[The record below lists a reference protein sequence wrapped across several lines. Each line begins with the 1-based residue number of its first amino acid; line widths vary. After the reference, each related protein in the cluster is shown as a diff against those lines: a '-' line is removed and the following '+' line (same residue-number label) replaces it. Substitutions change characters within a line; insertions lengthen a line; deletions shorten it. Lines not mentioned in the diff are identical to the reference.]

1 MSLGSITNS
10 RSVALSRLVVALAG
24 VWAFAGLAGCEG
36 ERPAPAAAPEVVVA
50 APKRPTVVFLTAR
63 GEVPVL
69 VDVARTAAEREKGLM
84 FVEHLPAGRG
94 MLFLMGPERILTFWM
109 KNTYIPLDMIF
120 VNAKMEVVGVVAK
133 AEPHTLDPRR
143 VNAPSSYVVE
153 VNGGWAERNGVKQGT
168 KVRFEAVE

>member
-1 MSLGSITNS
+1 MIQVT
-10 RSVALSRLVVALAG
+10 RLTRFVCLA
-24 VWAFAGLAGCEG
+24 VLFLCACEG
-36 ERPAPAAAPEVVVA
+36 TRPAPDAVTVA
-50 APKRPTVVFLTAR
+50 APKRVPTVVFVTDK
-63 GEVPVL
+63 GEVPVV
-69 VDVARTAAEREKGLM
+69 VDVAKTPTQREQGLM
-84 FVEHLPAGRG
+84 WVEHMADNRG
-94 MLFLMGPERILTFWM
+94 MVFLMGPERLLTFWM

>member
-10 RSVALSRLVVALAG
+10 RSVALSRLVVAVAG
-24 VWAFAGLAGCEG
+24 VWALAGFAGCEG

-109 KNTYIPLDMIF
+109 KNTYIPLDMVF
-120 VNAKMEVVGVVAK
+120 VNAALEVVGVVAK
-133 AEPHTLDPRR
+133 AEPLTLSPRN
-143 VNAPSSYVVE
+143 VDKPSSYVVE
-153 VNGGWAERNGVKQGT
+153 VPGGWAEKVGVVAGV
-168 KVRFEAVE
+168 KVRFESVD